1 MADNVNFVWI
11 VHILTTCFIFTV
23 KSDLLNHDFFTQTAG
38 QKKSVLFAAKSLK
51 AAWCLAS
58 VQYVHDV
65 CIKIDLQMADGL
77 DYDDDDEVPTE
88 EMVERMEER
97 LELVQNQ
104 QKRLFLIIFQV
115 IWEK

>member
-1 MADNVNFVWI
+1 M
-11 VHILTTCFIFTV
+11 
-23 KSDLLNHDFFTQTAG
+23 
-38 QKKSVLFAAKSLK
+38 
-51 AAWCLAS
+51 AS

-115 IWEK
+115 SHSLGEVKFTLKILKLGQLK

>member
-1 MADNVNFVWI
+1 M
-11 VHILTTCFIFTV
+11 
-23 KSDLLNHDFFTQTAG
+23 
-38 QKKSVLFAAKSLK
+38 LF
-51 AAWCLAS
+51 
-58 VQYVHDV
+58 
-65 CIKIDLQMADGL
+65 QMADGL

-115 IWEK
+115 KLAESFLLLTVIDPISHGE

>member
-1 MADNVNFVWI
+1 
-11 VHILTTCFIFTV
+11 
-23 KSDLLNHDFFTQTAG
+23 
-38 QKKSVLFAAKSLK
+38 
-51 AAWCLAS
+51 
-58 VQYVHDV
+58 
-65 CIKIDLQMADGL
+65 MADGL

-115 IWEK
+115 NLSVAKVHFK